1 MRLRFNG
8 TFHTGRYPVCC
19 VVRMP
24 SDVLET
30 RRNTETRIY
39 RYIPRTNNIG
49 RMLRITMISPC
60 RRFLTRRSQQHRFAS
75 STQSTQSNYHD
86 VLWLPSMV
94 TRLAAALGM
103 IHIVSEYGIQLVLC
117 EGPSMMPTIQPR
129 GEIILVHRLHLLPVR
144 WEFPDGRV
152 RAQQARE
159 QQTNSTTDQWHHV
172 LLPVNHYRQ
181 QQHTTTTIG
190 SCSWW
195 KQFTSPM
202 SVGDVVVVQH
212 PDKAGTVCKRIMGL
226 PGDMI
231 LSPPTRMKQL
241 PLLNQRRHPQILVI
255 PNGHMWLEG
264 DNPMNSNDSRD
275 YGPIPQALVVGRVL
289 CRVWPLRTDMWMRR
303 GLRPTTSR
311 HNNTHIILPAGYE
324 GESLA

>member
-1 MRLRFNG
+1 MRS
-8 TFHTGRYPVCC
+8 T
-19 VVRMP
+19 
-24 SDVLET
+24 S
-30 RRNTETRIY
+30 
-39 RYIPRTNNIG
+39 
-49 RMLRITMISPC
+49 
-60 RRFLTRRSQQHRFAS
+60 RRFLIRRSQQHRITLSTPSTPSTLSTPSTTSTPSTS
-75 STQSTQSNYHD
+75 SEYHD
-86 VLWLPSMV
+86 ALWLPSMV

-144 WEFPDGRV
+144 YESPDGRV
-152 RAQQARE
+152 RVQRARE
-159 QQTNSTTDQWHHV
+159 LQTNSTIDTWHHV
-172 LLPVNHYRQ
+172 LLPVNL
-181 QQHTTTTIG
+181 QHQHATTTTTTS

-195 KQFTSPM
+195 KQFTSPI

-212 PDKAGTVCKRIMGL
+212 PDKAGTVCKRILGL

-241 PLLNQRRHPQILVI
+241 PLLSHRQYQQVLVI

-264 DNPMNSNDSRD
+264 DNPMNSNDSRE

-324 GESLA
+324 GE